1 MNPKETLFLAIE
13 SKQLAKLK
21 LKCLIAMVG
30 LLEASDHDEHL
41 LLRMIRVI
49 PLKVLTE
56 NLLYTYILYEKFKT
70 KDEYDDSLFN
80 RYD

>member
-1 MNPKETLFLAIE
+1 
-13 SKQLAKLK
+13 
-21 LKCLIAMVG
+21 MVG